1 MKAHWKILIWMILG
15 VLVGGF
21 LQLFLEAPL
30 AVGLVL
36 EKQGDSILIQKV
48 DKAAKK
54 AGLAPGMRIDAVILR
69 RGRKGEKTVPLQ
81 EPKDFFAVLPEGKL
95 GDVVFLRVREGTKTD
110 LKPLTLEMAEDAP
123 RRVWIQPFRYGAQL
137 FMALLKMLIVPLVL
151 TSIISGVAGV
161 GATRDLKRLGAKT
174 LGYYLMTSL
183 FAILTGLFLVNILR
197 PGVGAELGLPYQ
209 EARAVGR
216 SFWDILLRMVPENLF
231 VALGDNG
238 RMLQI
243 IFFGLLFGAA
253 ITIAPEPHRGRVRDF
268 FQSAFEIMMKLAE
281 MILKLVP
288 YGVFCLLVKVVGETG
303 FGLFKPLALYMGM
316 IVFGLA
322 FHGLIVLPFLL
333 QFMGRIRPLAWAKA
347 MAPALMTAFSSSSSS
362 MTLPVTL
369 ECVEKRGGVS
379 NKVSS
384 FVLPLGATINMDGT
398 ALYECAGVIFLSQYY
413 ASIGGVSLSLGQQVF
428 VVVMALF
435 ASIGAAGI
443 PSAGLVM
450 MVTILSALKLPVEG
464 AALLLAVDRPL
475 DMLRTV
481 INVWSDSCGSALIA
495 KSEGEAVLAN
505 LDSRSG

>member
-1 MKAHWKILIWMILG
+1 MVLG
-15 VLVGGF
+15 VLVGGL
-21 LQLFLEAPL
+21 LQIFLEAPL
-30 AVGLVL
+30 AVGLDL
-36 EKQGDSILIQKV
+36 KKEGDGVFIQKV
-48 DKAAKK
+48 DKAAFK
-54 AGLAPGMRIDAVILR
+54 AGLRVGMRIEAVILK
-69 RGRKGEKTVPLQ
+69 RGRKGEKTVPLKAP
-81 EPKDFFAVLPEGKL
+81 EDFTRVLPQGKL
-95 GDVVFLRVREGTKTD
+95 GDVIFLRIAEGEGTD
-110 LKPLTLEMAEDAP
+110 LKPLTLQMAEDAP
-123 RRVWIQPFRYGAQL
+123 RKVWIQPFRYGAQL

-183 FAILTGLFLVNILR
+183 FAILTGLILVNLLR

-209 EARAVGR
+209 EAKAVGR

-253 ITIAPEPHRGRVRDF
+253 ITIAPEPHRARVRDF
-268 FQSAFEIMMKLAE
+268 FQSAFEVMMKLAE

-322 FHGLIVLPFLL
+322 FHGLVVLPLLLKFL
-333 QFMGRIRPLAWAKA
+333 GRINPLRWAKA

-413 ASIGGVSLSLGQQVF
+413 ASIGGVSLTLGQQIF

-495 KSEGEAVLAN
+495 KSEGESV
-505 LDSRSG
+505 